1 MGFQWDDPF
10 GIAKRRARRR
20 AELEQH
26 LRFVRTNN
34 FDVIRLDCVYQKART
49 GEKGYG
55 LHVHSGQPCD
65 IWFPGAWPDAKRS
78 ILCKGFG
85 VGRGLSLYGGIT
97 TASLFSMSIE
107 SLGRF
112 RGKSGGLG
120 SDKLPHTSYGLC
132 VVEFL
137 KNK

>member
-34 FDVIRLDCVYQKART
+34 FDVIRLDRVYQKART
-49 GEKGYG
+49 GERAMACICTVGNLATYG
-55 LHVHSGQPCD
+55 FLSHGQTL
-65 IWFPGAWPDAKRS
+65 KRS

-107 SLGRF
+107 SLVRF
-112 RGKSGGLG
+112 RGKSGGPEN
-120 SDKLPHTSYGLC
+120 DKLPHTSYGLC

-137 KNK
+137 KNE

>member
-1 MGFQWDDPF
+1 MPVDGQSLNSTYVLFVLTTLMLF
-10 GIAKRRARRR
+10 GLIACTRRR
-20 AELEQH
+20 ALGKRAMACMCTVGN
-26 LRFVRTNN
+26 LVT
-34 FDVIRLDCVYQKART
+34 
-49 GEKGYG
+49 YG
-55 LHVHSGQPCD
+55 FLAHGQTL
-65 IWFPGAWPDAKRS
+65 KRS